1 MKRRQALCALL
12 ACLML
17 LSCTV
22 KTSAAEVRPDLVAP
36 CATGQLNFDVKANS
50 EMLSSGSFTMAK
62 GEKVTFKVTYLP
74 ASAVVDCGV
83 VDENGNFQYLHSDS
97 GSISGSITIKTSG
110 SYQLMVRN
118 NSAFKVTIG
127 GTVNY

>member
-22 KTSAAEVRPDLVAP
+22 KTNAVYSEPVMP
-36 CATGQLNFDVKANS
+36 CATVQLNQTINADSAVI
-50 EMLSSGSFTMAK
+50 SGSFTMAK
-62 GEKVTFKVTYLP
+62 GEKVTIKVTYLP
-74 ASAVVDCGV
+74 ASASVDCGV
-83 VDENGNFQYLHSDS
+83 VDEDGNFQYLHSDS
-97 GSISGSITIKTSG
+97 GSISGSITIKASG
-110 SYQLMVRN
+110 SYQLMVCN
-118 NSAFKVTIG
+118 NSSFKVTIG

>member
-12 ACLML
+12 AYLML

-22 KTSAAEVRPDLVAP
+22 KTSAAEIRSDLVSP

-50 EMLSSGSFTMAK
+50 EMLSSSSFTMAK
-62 GEKVTFKVTYLP
+62 GEKVTIRLTYLP
-74 ASAVVDCGV
+74 TSASVDCGV
-83 VDENGNFQYLHSDS
+83 VDEDGNFQYLHSDS
-97 GSISGSITIKTSG
+97 GSINGSITIRASG

-118 NSAFKVTIG
+118 NSSFKVTIG